1 MVPEDLDYLPL
12 QAGNKAD
19 DALPS
24 CLRHTIKAQPASSR
38 KKPANEQSH
47 PMKEKQNP
55 WTG

>member
-1 MVPEDLDYLPL
+1 MVPEDLDCLPL
-12 QAGNKAD
+12 QAGNKAG

-24 CLRHTIKAQPASSR
+24 CLRHTVKVQSASNG
-38 KKPANEQSH
+38 KKPMNEQSH